1 MIIITEKAKRVIN
14 LKNKKSAKDIA
25 FDKERAKYR
34 QEINNLNRIL
44 REKQREI
51 DSLKTVIVSITEE
64 KDYIIKFLDNKLE
77 YILKLSNLS
86 REELE
91 KLMEDESRKA
101 ESLKSISTAIG
112 IIGFGKSGIRNM
124 DYNGIL

>member
-1 MIIITEKAKRVIN
+1 M
-14 LKNKKSAKDIA
+14 KNKKSAKDIA

-34 QEINNLNRIL
+34 HEINNLNRIL

-51 DSLKTVIVSITEE
+51 DSLKTEIVSITEE
-64 KDYIIKFLDNKLE
+64 KDYTIKFLNNKLE
-77 YILKLSNLS
+77 YILKFSNLS

-112 IIGFGKSGIRNM
+112 IIGFGKSGIRSM

>member
-1 MIIITEKAKRVIN
+1 MIN

-25 FDKERAKYR
+25 FEKERAKYR
-34 QEINNLNRIL
+34 HEINNLNKIL

-51 DSLKTVIVSITEE
+51 DSLKTQIFSITEE
-64 KDYIIKFLDNKLE
+64 KDYTIKFLNNKLE
-77 YILKLSNLS
+77 YIIKLSNLS

-91 KLMEDESRKA
+91 KLMEDESKKA
-101 ESLKSISTAIG
+101 ESLKSISTAIE
-112 IIGFGKSGIRNM
+112 ILGFGKSGTGIRSM

>member
-1 MIIITEKAKRVIN
+1 M
-14 LKNKKSAKDIA
+14 KNKKSAKDIA

-34 QEINNLNRIL
+34 HEINNLNRIL

-51 DSLKTVIVSITEE
+51 DSLKTEIVSITEE
-64 KDYIIKFLDNKLE
+64 KDYTIKFLENKLE

-112 IIGFGKSGIRNM
+112 VIGFGKYGIRSM